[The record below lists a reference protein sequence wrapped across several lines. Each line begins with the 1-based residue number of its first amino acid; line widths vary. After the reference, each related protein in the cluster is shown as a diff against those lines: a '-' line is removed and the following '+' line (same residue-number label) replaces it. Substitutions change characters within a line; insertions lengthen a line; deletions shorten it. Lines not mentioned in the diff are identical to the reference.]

1 MVFSRSIFEK
11 RTTMSFKTN
20 RVEEQAESFLKANI
34 TIPDLKFKLHGG
46 SDSTKSDI
54 EVLYKEK
61 EIFWVSVKSLL
72 SQGGQI
78 TVEEDKGRYVCT
90 SNDFVKDEP
99 ITKKIIAI
107 LNANSKYD
115 SPSTRGD
122 FFDDDSLI
130 LDWFKAIAVKKKEKF
145 VIFPI
150 KIAGITS
157 FAIVPIADINLYFD
171 IKGAWRVKQS
181 GSNHT
186 NESNHEKYKELAIKH
201 LKKLGISVECSDLD
215 KSNYKFYFDLDK
227 PLPSSKLAPERY
239 FSDKGYLGVDVYDS
253 KPNRCY
259 LKTCNI
265 TPEPNPN
272 IIVVMYAKNIVLSKI
287 DVLKLLND
295 FKKFID
301 SQIAI

>member
-1 MVFSRSIFEK
+1 
-11 RTTMSFKTN
+11 MSNKTN
-20 RVEEQAESFLKANI
+20 KLEEQAESFLKKNI
-34 TIPDLKFKLHGG
+34 TIPHLKFFLHGG

-90 SNDFVKDEP
+90 SKNLKDEP

-107 LNANSKYD
+107 LNADSKYD

-130 LDWFKAIAVKKKEKF
+130 LDWFKAIAVIKKEEF
-145 VIFPI
+145 VIFPV
-150 KIAGITS
+150 KIEGVFS
-157 FAIVPIADINLYFD
+157 FAIVPIANISLYFD
-171 IKGAWRVKQS
+171 IKGAWRVKKS
-181 GSNHT
+181 GSAHT
-186 NESNHEKYKELAIKH
+186 NKSNHEMYKNLAKEH
-201 LKKLGISVECSDLD
+201 LESISIEFVDSHLD
-215 KSNYKFYFDLDK
+215 IIENNYKFYFELKK
-227 PLPSSKLAPERY
+227 PLPPSRWADDRY
-239 FSDKGYLGVDVYDS
+239 FSDRGYLGLDVYDS

-272 IIVVMYAKNIVLSKI
+272 IIVVMYAKNPALSEMYI
-287 DVLKLLND
+287 SNLLND

-301 SQIAI
+301 TKIDI